1 MSHTSESVS
10 NVASVFTVVLPWV
23 RVGHTDKFIRDI
35 LTKSGLGDILDMKR
49 SLKEG
54 DSYDGFYEVTIGFNT
69 FPNLELKEFL
79 ENAGV
84 IKVFFNQKNFWK
96 IRATV
101 CPPRQDPKAPILV
114 PHLEFPLRV
123 HSVFPS
129 PDE

>member
-1 MSHTSESVS
+1 MAHTPESVS
-10 NVASVFTVVLPWV
+10 NEASVFTVVLPWV

-54 DSYDGFYEVTIGFNT
+54 DLYDGFYEVTISFKT

-84 IKVFFNQKNFWK
+84 IKIFFLIYFTK
-96 IRATV
+96 IRVSFA
-101 CPPRQDPKAPILV
+101 KSI
-114 PHLEFPLRV
+114 
-123 HSVFPS
+123 
-129 PDE
+129 